1 MARLRGVT
9 TRRNHTFYLALLERH
24 APAPA
29 VNVADLAAISGGELA
44 VGELLAGVDKRS
56 GHRQLR
62 HLAARAEN
70 TAPAIYRVKILS
82 PRRRRNHLRGGFFIH
97 SSKGIAPRHEHDRW
111 REPVSL
117 RVRGLPDH
125 IRVILHQ
132 LRGQR
137 PPLDR
142 TAGIA
147 LRVRTHQ
154 NQRCFH
160 CAASIA
166 SRSCQIQIEDFLRP
180 RQQHEFHH
188 SPLGPHQVA
197 AVHLAY
203 LAAVAARSADKLQPR
218 HALQL
223 GLELR
228 RELRPKGIAVEHV
241 SRPSARPLKKH
252 IDGFLL
258 RRAWQRLYL
267 DI

>member
-1 MARLRGVT
+1 M
-9 TRRNHTFYLALLERH
+9 
-24 APAPA
+24 
-29 VNVADLAAISGGELA
+29 ADLAAVGGGELA
-44 VGELLAGVDKRS
+44 IGEVLAGVDKRA

-70 TAPAIYRVKILS
+70 TAPAIYRVEIL
-82 PRRRRNHLRGGFFIH
+82 PLRRRRNHLRGGFFIH
-97 SSKGIAPRHEHDRW
+97 TAKGIAPRHEHDRR
-111 REPVSL
+111 REPVPL
-117 RVRGLPDH
+117 RVRGLPH
-125 IRVILHQ
+125 YIWVIRHQ

-137 PPLDR
+137 PALDR
-142 TAGIA
+142 TTRIA
-147 LRVRTHQ
+147 LRMRTHQ
-154 NQRCFH
+154 HQRRVQS
-160 CAASIA
+160 AAPIA
-166 SRSCQIQIEDFLRP
+166 ARPGQVQIEDFLRA

-188 SPLGPHQVA
+188 ALLGPHQVA

-203 LAAVAARSADKLQPR
+203 LAAVAARPADKLQPR

-241 SRPSARPLKKH
+241 SRPSARPLEKH